1 MKIGRKLWIAAVLA
15 APLAGLSMAAEIKG
29 RILGEQCAQQGK
41 IGECYLQWAEPM
53 VFWTEEGDYYQIEF
67 GGQVPAT
74 AADEADECTSEKSCW
89 QGDGLDEVTLDR
101 GFGQEVAVVGEIIGE
116 DRIQL
121 ARLTLLNPPGKKE
134 FFKG

>member
-1 MKIGRKLWIAAVLA
+1 MKIGQTLLMAMLTVSLV
-15 APLAGLSMAAEIKG
+15 GLSMAEEIKG
-29 RILGEQCAQQGK
+29 RILGERCAQQGK

-53 VFWTEEGDYYQIEF
+53 VFWTEEGDYYQIEL
-67 GGQVPAT
+67 GGKVPVT
-74 AADEADECTSEKSCW
+74 SADEADECTPEKSCW
-89 QGDGLDEVTLDR
+89 QGDGLDEVTLDK
-101 GFGQEVAVVGEIIGE
+101 GFGQEVGVVGEMIGE

>member
-1 MKIGRKLWIAAVLA
+1 MKIGRKLLIAAVLA
-15 APLAGLSMAAEIKG
+15 APLAGLSLAGEIKG

-41 IGECYLQWAEPM
+41 VGECYLQWAEPM
-53 VFWTEEGDYYQIEF
+53 VFWTEEGDYYHIEF
-67 GGQVPAT
+67 GGKVPT
-74 AADEADECTSEKSCW
+74 PADEADECTPEKSCW
-89 QGDGLDEVTLDR
+89 QGEGLDEVTLDK
-101 GFGQEVAVVGEIIGE
+101 GFGQEVEVVGEMIGE

>member
-1 MKIGRKLWIAAVLA
+1 MKIQRLLLITAVLI
-15 APLAGLSMAAEIKG
+15 APLAGLSVAEEMKG
-29 RILGEQCAQQGK
+29 RILGEKCAQMGK

-53 VFWTEEGDYYQIEF
+53 VFWTEEGDYYQIELVDKPPAELSAE
-67 GGQVPAT
+67 GG
-74 AADEADECTSEKSCW
+74 ECTPEKFCW
-89 QGDGLDEVTLDR
+89 QGEGLDQVALDR
-101 GFGQEVAVVGEIIGE
+101 GFGQEVQVDGTIIGD

>member
-1 MKIGRKLWIAAVLA
+1 MKIGRLLFIAAVLA
-15 APLAGLSMAAEIKG
+15 VPLAGLSVAEEMKG

-53 VFWTEEGDYYQIEF
+53 VLWTEEGNYYRIELV
-67 GGQVPAT
+67 GKAPAKP
-74 AADEADECTSEKSCW
+74 AAEADECTPEKFCW
-89 QGDGLDEVTLDR
+89 QGEGLDQVSLDK
-101 GFGQEVAVVGEIIGE
+101 GFGQEVQVVGTIIGD

-121 ARLTLLNPPGKKE
+121 AKLTLLNPPGKKE